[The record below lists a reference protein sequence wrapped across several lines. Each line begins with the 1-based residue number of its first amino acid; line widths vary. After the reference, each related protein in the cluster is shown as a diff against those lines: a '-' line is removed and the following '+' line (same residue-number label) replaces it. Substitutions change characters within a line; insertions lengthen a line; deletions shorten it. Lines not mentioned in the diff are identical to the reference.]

1 MHYYLAALGLLSGV
15 HGAAAFAPRL
25 LKTSCHHGRPFPPT
39 PVAPLPCGILAICD
53 SSLPPADL
61 RLKTLMLQRL
71 VRHRGPDGSGI
82 HVWQDASSDA
92 PTDSPSKSTATSVA
106 HERLAV
112 VDPLSGNQPLY
123 SHDRNLVCTVNGEIY
138 NHEALRSE
146 LKDPRAFRTRSD
158 CEIIVHLF
166 NEVGT
171 DAASKLDG
179 DFAFVI
185 VDERTGGVY
194 AARDRIGVNSMYIG
208 RGSDGSVWFSSEM
221 KPLVVGDCVSIDQ
234 FPPGHF
240 FFKKTREDSGAFTAY
255 DTPEWIDTARARRA
269 LDLAVVRDTLTA
281 AVSKRLMADVP
292 YGVFLSGGLDSS
304 LVASIIARV
313 RRERFLARGDPND
326 LKPLKSFS
334 IGLRDS
340 PDLAAAR
347 EVAAFIGTEHYAF
360 EFTVQEGIDAIS
372 DVIYHLETYDVTTI
386 RAGTPMFLLARK
398 VKAMGI
404 KMVMSGEGADETFA
418 GYLYFHKAPNG
429 EALHEECV
437 RKVRALHR
445 FDCLR
450 ANKATMAHGLE
461 VRVPFLDQDMV
472 HESMMLCGEV
482 KLRHSNASTQFIEKW
497 ALREAFNTPDNPY
510 LPDDVLWRQKEQ
522 FSDGVGYGWIDGLK
536 AHANETITDEAMA
549 NAALRFP
556 HNTPTSKEG
565 LYIRQLFHSHF
576 PNNQYGNGVE
586 YTVPG
591 GASVACSTPKAVE
604 WDAAWSDPKR
614 QDQSGRF
621 VETHVQALH

>member
-1 MHYYLAALGLLSGV
+1 
-15 HGAAAFAPRL
+15 
-25 LKTSCHHGRPFPPT
+25 
-39 PVAPLPCGILAICD
+39 
-53 SSLPPADL
+53 
-61 RLKTLMLQRL
+61 
-71 VRHRGPDGSGI
+71 
-82 HVWQDASSDA
+82 
-92 PTDSPSKSTATSVA
+92 
-106 HERLAV
+106 

-138 NHEALRSE
+138 NHEVLRDE
-146 LKDPRAFRTRSD
+146 LQDTRAFRTRSD
-158 CEIIVHLF
+158 CEVIVHLF

-171 DAASKLDG
+171 EVAAKLDG

-185 VDERTGGVY
+185 VNEVTGSVY
-194 AARDRIGVNSMYIG
+194 AARDRIGVNSMYVG
-208 RGSDGSVWFSSEM
+208 RGSDGSVWFSSEL
-221 KPLVVGDCVSIDQ
+221 KPLVVGDCVSIEQ
-234 FPPGHF
+234 FPPGHYYCREARKDPGSF
-240 FFKKTREDSGAFTAY
+240 TRYDAPPWTDPAQANRRLNRTAV
-255 DTPEWIDTARARRA
+255 RR
-269 LDLAVVRDTLTA
+269 TLTS
-281 AVSKRLMADVP
+281 AVTKRLMADVP

-304 LVASIIARV
+304 LVASIIARE
-313 RRERFLARGDPND
+313 RRERFLARGDPDD

-334 IGLRDS
+334 IGLHDS

-347 EVAAFIGTEHYAF
+347 DVAAFIGTEHYAF

-372 DVIYHLETYDVTTI
+372 DVIYHLETYDITTI

-404 KMVMSGEGADETFA
+404 KMVFSGEGADEIFA
-418 GYLYFHKAPNG
+418 GYLYFHKAPSG

-437 RKVRALHR
+437 RKVHDLHR

-461 VRVPFLDQDMV
+461 VRVPFLDKDMV
-472 HESMMLCGEV
+472 DEGMMLSGDV
-482 KLRHSNASTQFIEKW
+482 KLRRANASTQFIEKW

-522 FSDGVGYGWIDGLK
+522 FSDGVGYNWIDGLK
-536 AHANETITDEAMA
+536 AHADRAIGDAEMA

-556 HNTPTSKEG
+556 HNTPTTKEG
-565 LYIRQLFHSHF
+565 LYIRQIFHHHF

-591 GASVACSTPKAVE
+591 GASVACSTATAIE
-604 WDAAWSDPKR
+604 WDAAWGEPGR

-621 VETHVQALH
+621 VESHLHSNDVAAPPRLRD